1 LINPLKFPICFES
14 IDLPLVSCMY
24 LLQFFISNNKLIL
37 LVILINAP
45 ESRIQQDIELRFD
58 ELLIVSIIGFDI

>member
-1 LINPLKFPICFES
+1 
-14 IDLPLVSCMY
+14 MY